1 MSYYSYNNRGGGF
14 LSSIP
19 TATKNI
25 IIINVLVMIMT
36 SLNGDLMYQKFALF
50 YPTSP
55 FFRWWQP
62 ACTTG
67 LSRCIPYSCRS
78 WDMSRCIRRWRW
90 REPVRSAQLS
100 RCGSRQGKSGT
111 AGCAL

>member
-1 MSYYSYNNRGGGF
+1 MSYYSYNNRGGF

-50 YPTSP
+50 
-55 FFRWWQP
+55 
-62 ACTTG
+62 
-67 LSRCIPYSCRS
+67 
-78 WDMSRCIRRWRW
+78 
-90 REPVRSAQLS
+90 
-100 RCGSRQGKSGT
+100 
-111 AGCAL
+111 